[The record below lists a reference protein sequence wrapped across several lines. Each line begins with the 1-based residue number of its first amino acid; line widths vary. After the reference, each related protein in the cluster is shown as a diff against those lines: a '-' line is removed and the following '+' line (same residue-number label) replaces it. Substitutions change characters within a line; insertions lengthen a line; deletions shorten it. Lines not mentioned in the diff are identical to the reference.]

1 MNVDRRSLK
10 VFILSAGIIMFGCAG
25 KTPTDIGV
33 HAGRLT
39 ACPATPNCVIS
50 QGDDKPHHIDPFAY
64 DGDDTA
70 ALETV
75 RQVVQGMDG
84 HRIVTQTDQYLHVE
98 FRSKIMGFVDDVEF
112 YLTGTGVIH
121 VRSASRVG
129 YSDFGVNRKRLE
141 EIRKMFHARLS
152 KDGRK

>member
-1 MNVDRRSLK
+1 MTVDRRSLGA
-10 VFILSAGIIMFGCAG
+10 FILSTGIIMFGCAG
-25 KTPTDIGV
+25 KTPTDIGA

-39 ACPATPNCVIS
+39 ACPTTPNCVIS
-50 QGDDKPHHIDPFAY
+50 QGDDKPHHIDSFEC
-64 DGDDTA
+64 DGDEAA

-75 RQVVQGMDG
+75 RQVIQGMDG
-84 HRIVTQTDQYLHVE
+84 QRIVTQTDQYLHVE

-112 YLTGTGVIH
+112 YLPGTGVIH

-129 YSDFGVNRKRLE
+129 YYDFGVNRKRLE
-141 EIRKMFHARLS
+141 KIRKMFQTQRS

>member
-1 MNVDRRSLK
+1 VTISL
-10 VFILSAGIIMFGCAG
+10 
-25 KTPTDIGV
+25 
-33 HAGRLT
+33 
-39 ACPATPNCVIS
+39 
-50 QGDDKPHHIDPFAY
+50 HHIDPFEC
-64 DGDDTA
+64 DGDEAA

-75 RQVVQGMDG
+75 RQVIQGMDG
-84 HRIVTQTDQYLHVE
+84 QRIVTQTDQYLHVE

-112 YLTGTGVIH
+112 YLPGTGVIH

-141 EIRKMFHARLS
+141 KIRKMFQTQRS